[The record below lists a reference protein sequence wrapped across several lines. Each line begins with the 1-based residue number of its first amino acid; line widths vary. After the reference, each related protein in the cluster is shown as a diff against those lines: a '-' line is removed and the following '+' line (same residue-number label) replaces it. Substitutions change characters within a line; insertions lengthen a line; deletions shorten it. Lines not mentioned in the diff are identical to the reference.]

1 MVTKLMNT
9 KKTDDARWEAV
20 SAAMDNEAA
29 AADDWAWIDDEAG
42 RARWHSYH
50 VIGDSLR
57 QSAQMRSGG
66 GLDSAALMQL
76 AQRLQET
83 QQDAVQTPTQAAPAC
98 PQPDAVQAVANQPFF
113 KWFAMAASVTA
124 VMVASWQLW
133 SGQQSRG
140 EVSTLS
146 APPSATVA
154 APVAAEKAVEV
165 VPVAAT
171 AAPKIST
178 MPVANTGKEEAEG
191 VVPAVQKQS
200 IAPVM
205 PDSAK

>member
-83 QQDAVQTPTQAAPAC
+83 QQDAVQT
-98 PQPDAVQAVANQPFF
+98 D
-113 KWFAMAASVTA
+113 
-124 VMVASWQLW
+124 
-133 SGQQSRG
+133 
-140 EVSTLS
+140 
-146 APPSATVA
+146 
-154 APVAAEKAVEV
+154 
-165 VPVAAT
+165 
-171 AAPKIST
+171 
-178 MPVANTGKEEAEG
+178 
-191 VVPAVQKQS
+191 
-200 IAPVM
+200 
-205 PDSAK
+205 